1 MALKSKP
8 TITWSAGSPL
18 PAYANKTTV
27 AAIISHLVFP
37 ISRRTIENW
46 PMIARRPNRENVYNV
61 EDALSLAKAK
71 LEQSPSYKQ
80 ADTK

>member
-1 MALKSKP
+1 MALKTKP

-71 LEQSPSYKQ
+71 LEKSPSYKQ
-80 ADTK
+80 AGS

>member
-1 MALKSKP
+1 MALKTKP

-61 EDALSLAKAK
+61 EDALNLAKTK
-71 LEQSPSYKQ
+71 LEKSPSYKQ
-80 ADTK
+80 AGS

>member
-1 MALKSKP
+1 MAIKRKP

-61 EDALSLAKAK
+61 EDALNLAKTK
-71 LEQSPSYKQ
+71 LEKSPSYKQ
-80 ADTK
+80 AGS

>member
-1 MALKSKP
+1 MAIKSKP
-8 TITWSAGSPL
+8 TITWSVGSPL

-27 AAIISHLVFP
+27 AAIISHHVFP

-46 PMIARRPNRENVYNV
+46 PLIARRPNRENVYNV

-71 LEQSPSYKQ
+71 LEKSPSYKQ

>member
-1 MALKSKP
+1 MALKTKP

-27 AAIISHLVFP
+27 AAIISHHVFS

-46 PMIARRPNRENVYNV
+46 PLIARRPNRENVYNV
-61 EDALSLAKAK
+61 EDALSLAKTK
-71 LEQSPSYKQ
+71 LEKSPSYKQ
-80 ADTK
+80 AGS

>member
-37 ISRRTIENW
+37 ISRRTIEYW

-61 EDALSLAKAK
+61 EDALNLAKAK
-71 LEQSPSYKQ
+71 MEKSPSYKQ
-80 ADTK
+80 AGS

>member
-8 TITWSAGSPL
+8 TITWSVGSPL

-37 ISRRTIENW
+37 ISRSTIENW

-61 EDALSLAKAK
+61 EDALNLANAK

-80 ADTK
+80 ASS

>member
-1 MALKSKP
+1 MAIKSKP

-46 PMIARRPNRENVYNV
+46 PLIARRPNRENVYNV
-61 EDALSLAKAK
+61 EDALSLAKTK
-71 LEQSPSYKQ
+71 LEKSPSYKQ
-80 ADTK
+80 AGS

>member
-1 MALKSKP
+1 MAIMSKQ
-8 TITWSAGSPL
+8 TITWSVGSPL

-27 AAIISHLVFP
+27 AAIISHLVFL

-46 PMIARRPNRENVYNV
+46 PLIARRPNRENVYNV

-80 ADTK
+80 AAAK

>member
-1 MALKSKP
+1 MTIKTKP
-8 TITWSAGSPL
+8 AITWSAGSPL

-61 EDALSLAKAK
+61 EDALDLAKAK
-71 LEQSPSYKQ
+71 LEKSPSYKQ
-80 ADTK
+80 AGS